1 MCSMI
6 SSFVL
11 SVPEKL
17 GMENIADGRVG
28 TNVVVM
34 EGLVSCG
41 RDMSSSLSNSSSDTV
56 ANGGLFASRVIIL
69 LSSFSD
75 SRDEGG

>member
-1 MCSMI
+1 MI

-17 GMENIADGRVG
+17 GMENIGDGRVG
-28 TNVVVM
+28 TNAVVV
-34 EGLVSCG
+34 EFGRVSRG
-41 RDMSSSLSNSSSDTV
+41 RDMSSSLSNSSSETV